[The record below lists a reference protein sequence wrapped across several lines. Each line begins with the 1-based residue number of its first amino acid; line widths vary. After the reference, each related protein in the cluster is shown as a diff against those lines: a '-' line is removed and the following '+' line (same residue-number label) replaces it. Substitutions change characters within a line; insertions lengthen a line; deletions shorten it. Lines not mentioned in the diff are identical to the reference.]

1 MTKKLFT
8 QMRNEWR
15 SNVWL
20 AIELLIISLLLWFVF
35 MSLCTKLD
43 VYLRPLGFDA
53 NHCYKLSM
61 GMVNSKSTEAKD
73 YQSKREVNDDV
84 EELVERLRHYEGIE
98 AVSLSYCSHPYNSSN
113 NWNPFK
119 IDTMTVNSVH
129 RQITPD
135 FIKVFRYEGAN
146 GETPEQLAEK
156 VNTGGLFVSENFL
169 DIYGK
174 DIKEYVDK
182 EMTST
187 FDSTWRPK
195 IAGVFKTVRYSDFD
209 GGHSSRS
216 FLRKPEWRFGNDAEL
231 CIRVK
236 PEADNGFMERFVKDK
251 EKRFRV
257 GGLYITDIKSFK
269 DIRTAFHQ
277 SDYNSLRNT
286 VTIAVFLL
294 RNIFLGLFGTFW
306 FRTQQRRT
314 EIALHKALGATN
326 GDVFLRLVSEGLC
339 VLLAIVPFT
348 LAITFALYHYDL
360 LLSDSSAY
368 VDTGKM
374 VAVSGII
381 SFLVIA
387 LVIIVGIYFPARKAM
402 DVNPA
407 EALRDE

>member
-1 MTKKLFT
+1 MIKKLFT

-43 VYLRPLGFDA
+43 IYLRPLGFDA

-73 YQSKREVNDDV
+73 YNNRSEVNDDV

-98 AVSLSYCSHPYNSSN
+98 AVSLSCSSHPYNGSN
-113 NWNPFK
+113 NWNPCR
-119 IDTMTVNSVH
+119 IDTMTVDCVY

-146 GETPEQLAEK
+146 GETPGQLAEK
-156 VNTGGLFVSENFL
+156 VNAGGIFVSESFL
-169 DIYGK
+169 DLYGK
-174 DIKEYVDK
+174 DIKEYVGK
-182 EMTST
+182 EMVSV
-187 FDSTWRPK
+187 FDSTWSPK
-195 IAGVFKTVRYSDFD
+195 IEGVFKTVRYSDFD
-209 GGHSSRS
+209 NGFSSRS
-216 FLRKPEWRFGNDAEL
+216 FLVKPKWRFGNDAEL

-236 PEADNGFMERFVKDK
+236 PEADNGFMERFIKDK
-251 EKRFRV
+251 ETRFRV
-257 GGLYITDIKSFK
+257 GGLYISDIKSFE
-269 DIRTAFHQ
+269 DIRANFHQ
-277 SDYNSLRNT
+277 SDYNSLRNA

-294 RNIFLGLFGTFW
+294 LNIFLGLFGTFW

-326 GDVFLRLVSEGLC
+326 SDVFIRLVSEGLF
-339 VLLAIVPFT
+339 VLLITVPFT
-348 LAITFALYHYDL
+348 VAIASLIYYYGLFF
-360 LLSDSSAY
+360 SEDSWY
-368 VDTGKM
+368 TGVEKIILI
-374 VAVSGII
+374 SGIT
-381 SFLVIA
+381 SFAVIA
-387 LVIIVGIYFPARKAM
+387 LVIVIGIYFPARKAM
-402 DVNPA
+402 GISPA